1 MSIKKDLIIF
11 GIGKISEV
19 VFYYATEE
27 CGFNVKAFCVD
38 EKYKVDETFH
48 GLPVLDFNNVQ
59 NEYSPAE
66 YDMFVAIG
74 YHDLNSVREIKC
86 REAIEKG
93 YKLVSVISPHA
104 RLPLN
109 VTIGWNCFIMPPAL
123 IHPCVEIR
131 NNIFIFSGAM
141 VAHHSVIDDNCWL
154 TSCCNVSGNVH
165 VGANT
170 FLAVNATIGHSV
182 KIGKKCFLGANSLTV
197 KDLED
202 EKVVISESSK
212 PLRVNSSQFL
222 RISSF
227 SNL

>member
-1 MSIKKDLIIF
+1 
-11 GIGKISEV
+11 
-19 VFYYATEE
+19 
-27 CGFNVKAFCVD
+27 
-38 EKYKVDETFH
+38 
-48 GLPVLDFNNVQ
+48 
-59 NEYSPAE
+59 
-66 YDMFVAIG
+66 MFVAIG